1 MTIPYS
7 IAISVQVCC
16 FFTTKFGYRL
26 TTTFIYVT
34 IDGCLKIYNNMSGIY
49 ILQTKD
55 GYRVAHTHR
64 YDDLVGMNAEIVYY
78 VNGNVAKELFSNC
91 FCYDILDEAIEH
103 AQVISKMYLETD
115 DGICVIKYA
124 KNLTFKEL
132 IKNGKNT
139 GR

>member
-1 MTIPYS
+1 
-7 IAISVQVCC
+7 
-16 FFTTKFGYRL
+16 
-26 TTTFIYVT
+26 
-34 IDGCLKIYNNMSGIY
+34 MSGIY

-55 GYRVAHTHR
+55 GYRVSHSNR
-64 YDDLVGMNAEIVYY
+64 YDELVGMNAEIIYHI
-78 VNGNVAKELFSNC
+78 NGNIAKELFSNC